1 MLKEILLV
9 AGVILLFILFIVAMF
24 DFGQYNDDASKKFRA
39 DQDEKLKMQL
49 LEEKYKALENNQTW

>member
-1 MLKEILLV
+1 MLKEILQV

>member
-1 MLKEILLV
+1 MLKEILQL

-24 DFGQYNDDASKKFRA
+24 DSGQYNDDASKKFRA

>member
-1 MLKEILLV
+1 MLKEILQFV
-9 AGVILLFILFIVAMF
+9 GIILLFILFIAAMF
-24 DFGQYNDDASKKFRA
+24 DNGLHNDDASKKFRA